1 MKAAKSPAEYVPSP
15 RIAFREIEGQILL
28 LLPNDPEI
36 YTFNAAAA
44 LIWKGLI
51 RKRDRARI
59 AADLARVFEVDR
71 VRAAADVDR
80 FVRDMLR
87 KGLVTRRVER

>member
-1 MKAAKSPAEYVPSP
+1 MKAPRAGVEYVPSP

-44 LIWKGLI
+44 VIWKGLI
-51 RKRDRARI
+51 RQHDPARI
-59 AADLARVFEVDR
+59 AADLARAFDVDAR
-71 VRAAADVDR
+71 RAASDVEK
-80 FVRDMLR
+80 FIRDMRR
-87 KGLVTRRVER
+87 KGLLTRRVGQ